1 MHLVQL
7 TSIRQKRIGQVMVKE
22 KGEIVPVVSII
33 ESRVRDMDYLKNT
46 EMNYHVTII
55 NDFHFRA

>member
-7 TSIRQKRIGQVMVKE
+7 TPIRQKRIGQVMVKE

-46 EMNYHVTII
+46 EMNYHVTIL

>member
-7 TSIRQKRIGQVMVKE
+7 TSIRQKGIGQVMVKE
-22 KGEIVPVVSII
+22 KGEIVPVVSIV

>member
-7 TSIRQKRIGQVMVKE
+7 TSTRQKPIGQVVVREKE
-22 KGEIVPVVSII
+22 EIVPVVSII
-33 ESRVRDMDYLKNT
+33 ESRVRDTYYLKNT
-46 EMNYHVTII
+46 GMNHHVTID